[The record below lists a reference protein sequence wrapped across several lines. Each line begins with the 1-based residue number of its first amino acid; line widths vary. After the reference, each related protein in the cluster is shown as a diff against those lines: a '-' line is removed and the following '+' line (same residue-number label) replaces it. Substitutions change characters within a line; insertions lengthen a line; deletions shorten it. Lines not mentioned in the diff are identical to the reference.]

1 MSSFRTLDRE
11 ECTLYRAE
19 NSLER
24 KKVTRFFASSFPPY
38 FPNTLT
44 QVTAME
50 EAVNSA
56 WRSRA
61 RARALVPRRR
71 TPPAPTAQPFIATL
85 SDTYHAGWLEVTA
98 AALRMLDRVT

>member
-1 MSSFRTLDRE
+1 MTCTLYWARILDRE

-38 FPNTLT
+38 FPNALT
-44 QVTAME
+44 QVTSME

-56 WRSRA
+56 WCSRA
-61 RARALVPRRR
+61 RAGMSIPRRR
-71 TPPAPTAQPFIATL
+71 
-85 SDTYHAGWLEVTA
+85 
-98 AALRMLDRVT
+98 